1 MTVYSMEIY
10 KKKEKLNLKY
20 CIKYFVPV
28 IGKNIARLNLGWLRN
43 SIFKTSRNTKTKILA
58 ATLSKTVVML

>member
-28 IGKNIARLNLGWLRN
+28 IGKNIARLGWLRN

>member
-10 KKKEKLNLKY
+10 KKKEKHNLKY

-28 IGKNIARLNLGWLRN
+28 IGK
-43 SIFKTSRNTKTKILA
+43 KY
-58 ATLSKTVVML
+58 SKTRVAAKQHFQNFAKHENENFGSHPKQDCSYAIM

>member
-28 IGKNIARLNLGWLRN
+28 IGKNVARLGWLRN
-43 SIFKTSRNTKTKILA
+43 SI
-58 ATLSKTVVML
+58 SKLRETRKRKFRQPP

>member
-28 IGKNIARLNLGWLRN
+28 IGKNIASLGWLRN

>member
-28 IGKNIARLNLGWLRN
+28 IDKNIARLGWLRN

>member
-28 IGKNIARLNLGWLRN
+28 IGKNIARLGWLRN
-43 SIFKTSRNTKTKILA
+43 SIFKTSRNTKTNILA